1 MFRLLSQYIKLI
13 ELFVIHNTHPLDT
26 ISMKTKNVDEVNIDY
41 TSKEG
46 IDSGLND
53 TNNDVVTAPPVVET
67 ATFLPKFTSQS
78 CSDLFED
85 DSVGDGTD
93 VNNKVTGKDN

>member
-53 TNNDVVTAPPVVET
+53 TNNDVVTAPLVVET